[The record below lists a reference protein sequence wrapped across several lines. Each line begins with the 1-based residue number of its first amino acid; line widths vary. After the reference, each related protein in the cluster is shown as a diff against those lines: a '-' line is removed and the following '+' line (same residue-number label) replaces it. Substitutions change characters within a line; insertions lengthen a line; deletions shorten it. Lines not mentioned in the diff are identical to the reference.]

1 MLNTQYSLQ
10 SEIARQQALESQ
22 IAQLQTNISSG
33 IQVHVA
39 SDDPQAA
46 ARIAQI
52 GRQQADETV
61 YTTNVKQGQAI
72 TSLLDT
78 NLSGVQNAL
87 VQAKTLMLQA
97 SNGTMSDSD
106 RQAII
111 TSLQGLQQD
120 LQNFSAQTDSS
131 GNALFVKDG
140 QPTQIPIGSNTTVAA
155 ADSYDD
161 VFGSVTLSK
170 GTNAGSTVSIDD
182 IISGAIA
189 GLQQTDPTAQRQ
201 AMDDSMNAL
210 DDAASHISMA
220 QSDLGV
226 REGRFNAASD
236 ALATSATDLKAER
249 SGLEDTDATAAYA
262 EMSSKMTILN
272 AAQSVLASMNKVS
285 LFDKIS

>member
-10 SEIARQQALESQ
+10 SEISRQQALEAQ
-22 IAQLQTNISSG
+22 IAQLQTDISSG
-33 IQVHVA
+33 VKVHVA

-46 ARIAQI
+46 ARIGQI
-52 GRQQADETV
+52 GRQQADEGV
-61 YTTNVKQGQAI
+61 FATNVKQGQAI

-78 NLSGVQNAL
+78 NLGGVQNAL

-111 TSLQGLQQD
+111 TSLQGIQKD
-120 LQNFSAQTDSS
+120 LQTFSQQKDSS
-131 GNALFVKDG
+131 GNALFVQG
-140 QPTQIPIGSNTTVAA
+140 SQPTQIPIGSNTSVAA
-155 ADSYDD
+155 ADSYDE
-161 VFGSVTLSK
+161 VFGSVTLTK
-170 GTNAGSTVSIDD
+170 TTPPGQNASIDD
-182 IISGAIA
+182 ILNSAIA
-189 GLQQTDPTAQRQ
+189 SLQNTNPATQQTDMKA
-201 AMDDSMNAL
+201 AMDSL
-210 DDAASHISMA
+210 DDAANHISMA

-226 REGRFNAASD
+226 REGRFNTASD

-285 LFDKIS
+285 LFDKIN